1 MSNQEHKQQ
10 YDIVSLTRTGQEK
23 RTNFVSSAAHMSK
36 AEKSTG
42 QFVRVFADIFLKH
55 EAGKKSYF

>member
-10 YDIVSLTRTGQEK
+10 YDVVSLTRAGQKK
-23 RTNFVSSAAHMSK
+23 RANYVQNSLHMSK
-36 AEKSTG
+36 AQSSTG